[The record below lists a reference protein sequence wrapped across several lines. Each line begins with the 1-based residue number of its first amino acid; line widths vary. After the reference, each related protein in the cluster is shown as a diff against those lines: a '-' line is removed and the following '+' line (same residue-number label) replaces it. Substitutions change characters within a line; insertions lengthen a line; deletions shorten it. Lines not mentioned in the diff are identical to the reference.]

1 MLRRRPSKGQPLTMR
16 PAPKWRAAH
25 VTRRPILTTPCA
37 AALLLTAVLAAC
49 SASTS
54 GAGGVVGSST
64 AAATSSATPTES
76 EISDASLAP
85 FACNLPIHG
94 AATAPRA
101 QIKDLRVGAH
111 ASYDRIVFTFE
122 TGTPEY
128 VIEKAVPPLTQDPS
142 GLPVQVQGSRYLRIV
157 LHGGTVQRPDGGQSY
172 GGPTS
177 LSPQFAKL
185 VDLQSAGDF
194 EAVASWY
201 AGMTAD
207 ACVRVFTLKA
217 PDRLVIDLQH

>member
-1 MLRRRPSKGQPLTMR
+1 MLRRRPSKGQPRTMR

-25 VTRRPILTTPCA
+25 VTRRPILTTSSA

-49 SASTS
+49 SAATS
-54 GAGGVVGSST
+54 GTGVVASST

-85 FACNLPIHG
+85 FACTLPIHG

-157 LHGGTVQRPDGGQSY
+157 LHGGTVQRPEGGQSY

-177 LSPQFAKL
+177 TTPQFAKL

>member
-1 MLRRRPSKGQPLTMR
+1 
-16 PAPKWRAAH
+16 
-25 VTRRPILTTPCA
+25 VTRRPILTTSSA

-49 SASTS
+49 SAATS
-54 GAGGVVGSST
+54 GTGVVGSST

-94 AATAPRA
+94 QATAPRA

-142 GLPVQVQGSRYLRIV
+142 GLPVQVQGSSYLRIV
-157 LHGGTVQRPDGGQSY
+157 LHGGTVQRPEGGQSY

-177 LSPQFAKL
+177 TTPHFAKL

-201 AGMTAD
+201 AGMSAD

>member
-1 MLRRRPSKGQPLTMR
+1 MLRRRPSKGQPRTMR

-25 VTRRPILTTPCA
+25 VTGRPILTTSSA

-49 SASTS
+49 SAATS
-54 GAGGVVGSST
+54 GTGAVGSAT
-64 AAATSSATPTES
+64 TAATSSATPMES

-111 ASYDRIVFTFE
+111 ATYDRIVFTFE

-128 VIEKAVPPLTQDPS
+128 VIEKAVPPLTKDPS
-142 GLPVQVQGSRYLRIV
+142 GLTVQVQGSRYLRIV

-177 LSPQFAKL
+177 ISPQFAKL